1 MIRLFTDTSA
11 NLPHELIEKN
21 QITVLPFSYTVNG
34 KAVDY
39 PEDRDFDGK
48 AFYEAMRN
56 GDEIKTS
63 MVNEALF
70 LNAFEPCLQ
79 AGDSVLYVGM
89 SGGISGTAACA
100 KTAAQELLEK
110 YPSAEIATIDTF
122 AASLGEGMQVLDAAA
137 LIEKGRAFW
146 EIVDTIQAGKK
157 RMHQFFTVE
166 DLNYLKKGG
175 RLSSAAA
182 FVGNILSIKPI
193 LKGNEVGQIVM
204 CGKTRGF
211 KKALDAL
218 AEKFSEM
225 ATDKSAPVGIAHA
238 DNEEGLAYLLEKLK
252 EHAFTGK
259 LLPVMYE
266 PVTGSHVGPG
276 TVALFFYGD

>member
-11 NLPHELIEKN
+11 NLPYKFIERYR
-21 QITVLPFSYTVNG
+21 ITVLPFSYTVNG

-39 PEDRDFDGK
+39 PKDRDFDGK
-48 AFYEAMRN
+48 AFYDAMRN

-63 MVNEALF
+63 MVNESLF
-70 LNAFEPCLQ
+70 LQAFEACVKE
-79 AGDSVLYVGM
+79 GDSVLYVGM
-89 SGGISGTAACA
+89 SGGISGTAGSA
-100 KTAAQELLEK
+100 KSAAAELQER
-110 YPSAEIATIDTF
+110 YPKAQIAVIDTL
-122 AASLGEGMQVLDAAA
+122 AASLGEGLQVLDAAA
-137 LIEKGRAFW
+137 LIEKGKDFLSIADKIAEGR
-146 EIVDTIQAGKK
+146 K

-182 FVGNILSIKPI
+182 FVGNILNIKPI
-193 LKGNEVGQIVM
+193 LMGNEDGKIVL

-211 KKALDAL
+211 KKALDIL
-218 AEKFSEM
+218 AEKFAKM
-225 ATDKSAPVGIAHA
+225 ATDKNAPVGIAHA
-238 DNEEGLAYLLEKLK
+238 DNEEGLSYLMEKLK
-252 EHAFTGK
+252 EKAFTGE
-259 LLPVMYE
+259 LLPVVYE